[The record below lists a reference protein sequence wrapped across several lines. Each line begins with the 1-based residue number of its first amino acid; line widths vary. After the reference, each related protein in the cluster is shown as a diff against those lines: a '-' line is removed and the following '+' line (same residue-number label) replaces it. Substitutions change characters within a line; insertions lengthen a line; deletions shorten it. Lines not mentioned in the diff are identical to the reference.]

1 MSAPAPMAAAM
12 LGWMRRHGDVLRD
25 LLADEGAADV
35 GSTPA
40 GDAAIRAH
48 LRFAAAALLATATP
62 PLRDELEGF
71 AQGLPGWLDESRP
84 LLERHLVTGAG
95 AMALEEHLQ
104 FGVRPGADPSLDA
117 ALERRLRIGGWI
129 RILALGLETHLGPGH
144 DGLAGQVLDW
154 MGGRHRELSRLILSL
169 DRELKAAARR
179 AAPGGALDLATQDE
193 IGQAA
198 NVQGHVRMLV
208 EALGAT
214 LGDDPA

>member
-1 MSAPAPMAAAM
+1 MSPPGPMAAEM
-12 LGWMRRHGDVLRD
+12 LGWMRRNGEVLRD
-25 LLADEGAADV
+25 LVAEELADGED
-35 GSTPA
+35 PA
-40 GDAAIRAH
+40 PGGDAAIRAH

-71 AQGLPGWLDESRP
+71 AEGLPGWFSESRP
-84 LLERHLVTGAG
+84 LLDRHLATGAG

-117 ALERRLRIGGWI
+117 GLERRLRIGGWI
-129 RILALGLETHLGPGH
+129 RILVLGLETHLGPGH
-144 DGLAGQVLDW
+144 DGLARQVLDW
-154 MGGRHRELSRLILSL
+154 IGGRHRELSRLILSL
-169 DRELKAAARR
+169 DRELKAAGRR
-179 AAPGGALDLATQDE
+179 AAPGATLDLATQDG

-214 LGDDPA
+214 LGGDPA